1 MKVGKPKAN
10 QWVHFAGTYD
20 RGRKPKGSILFIDGK
35 PVGDA
40 PGDLPVSADWD
51 KGARVGFNVDNARP
65 FVGMMDEISVW
76 ERGFSQE
83 EVQEIIEKG
92 LDGFLAVNPAEK
104 LATTWA
110 KVKSSR

>member
-1 MKVGKPKAN
+1 M
-10 QWVHFAGTYD
+10 T
-20 RGRKPKGSILFIDGK
+20 
-35 PVGDA
+35 
-40 PGDLPVSADWD
+40 ADHLLE
-51 KGARVGFNVDNARP
+51 
-65 FVGMMDEISVW
+65 MMGEISVW

-92 LDGFLAVNPAEK
+92 LDGFLAVNPVEK